1 MSYSY
6 DDVYVLHAWRDN
18 RRRLVLTQGEG
29 YSGTITDNDVIK
41 APRFQLR
48 DERDVIEIPSSG
60 SPSVQ
65 LAVTRSN
72 HTEDLLTCT
81 VVDRENGIISCPITK
96 SLTDVAGE
104 VKGEIRLVTANSVT
118 KFYGVDFYI
127 FDGVSDAAA
136 AQSSQ
141 FSALI
146 AALQQVGLVI
156 SGGSSGTVALDT
168 VIQYNGTKPVAS
180 GIIYN
185 YLQGNYRQIS
195 FAHENNESSYDDGGV
210 YIDNA
215 TDITKMYYV
224 KNSNGAR
231 VGILFCVQTPG
242 YNYASQVKIDAY
254 GNITTRVKTK
264 ESGEADYTWKSW
276 TPVGTTRNIQDGAVT
291 TPKLA
296 DGAVTSAKLA
306 SGAVTSDKIDS
317 SVVASGIIYDFVTAL
332 TALDTTIT
340 DNGTKPVASG
350 TLKNYLEGSFQDYLA
365 ERFTKRIYAHETH
378 SSGYDADTNPVDTYS
393 DGGVYIDE
401 ALDPSTIY
409 IIKNA
414 NGAHIGTLLCAHADG
429 YNRTTQIA
437 LYNDG
442 RFQYRYRHNTS
453 GVWDEWE
460 NIARDSTVFDA
471 VVRNY
476 QDVTPDI
483 TFDIHNT
490 AIATYLTESAVYSPN
505 DYDVTKVPTS
515 LSGTPYDTPNT
526 TTIDLPTGS
535 SKVILYDT
543 VAKTEQVI
551 SVSGSTY
558 TITNLI
564 PNRVYAYTVRNSS
577 GAMLSYGTVKAT
589 GHIRMI
595 DGGGNTFNIRDLGG
609 WTCDGGTTKY
619 GLIYRGAELNGAV
632 SLNSSQVDF
641 FKNVLGIRDE
651 IDLRNPAGTGVG
663 SGALGLGVDYVNIY
677 LNYSPYALQDLYRQ
691 ERVDII
697 KRIAKNIKEKKV
709 TYIHCSAGADRTAII
724 CTFIEA
730 ICGVS
735 QNDIDRDYELTA
747 FAYDTSNNRLSTR
760 TRNNTWL
767 NGHRTM
773 INGDGTESYSYPY
786 INNMEGS
793 SFQDKIV
800 RFLLRSGVTI
810 DELNDIR
817 FGLIDG
823 NPSKLTNPYGTVTV
837 TSTLSNVVIDNPAIT
852 ITKYQPYEATL
863 VAEDLYKITSLSITM
878 GGVDA
883 SSYYSNG
890 KLSIPIVTG
899 NIVITATGTLL
910 DNQIVVF
917 SHTLTSSGWNSN
929 NEQTITLPSSYTVT
943 SDVIADT
950 EIDST
955 AYNQLCADGCGGIY
969 ISSERS
975 GSTLTLTAHAL
986 NNKPTANV
994 TIQVTLTKVSDL
1006 SE

>member
-1 MSYSY
+1 MPNSLSELHT
-6 DDVYVLHAWRDN
+6 LHAWEDN
-18 RRRLVLTQGEG
+18 QITERCTQGEYAG
-29 YSGTITDNDVIK
+29 KVLQFKLVDKDGAISLSNC
-41 APRFQLR
+41 L
-48 DERDVIEIPSSG
+48 
-60 SPSVQ
+60 VQ
-65 LAVTRSN
+65 YAVTRPDK
-72 HTEDLLTCT
+72 TEDLLECT
-81 VVDRENGIISCPITK
+81 VDNGIVKCNLTYSVTSISGF
-96 SLTDVAGE
+96 VHGE
-104 VKGEIRLVTANSVT
+104 VRVIGSNNSGT
-118 KFYGVDFYI
+118 IKFYGVNLRVYK
-127 FDGVSDAAA
+127 GVSDEAAE
-136 AQSSQ
+136 QSDE
-141 FSALI
+141 FTALV
-146 AALQQVGLVI
+146 AALQKVVSITPNPDSENTYVVRLDDSIAQNGL
-156 SGGSSGTVALDT
+156 
-168 VIQYNGTKPVAS
+168 NPVAS
-180 GIIYN
+180 G
-185 YLQGNYRQIS
+185 
-195 FAHENNESSYDDGGV
+195 V
-210 YIDNA
+210 
-215 TDITKMYYV
+215 
-224 KNSNGAR
+224 
-231 VGILFCVQTPG
+231 
-242 YNYASQVKIDAY
+242 
-254 GNITTRVKTK
+254 
-264 ESGEADYTWKSW
+264 
-276 TPVGTTRNIQDGAVT
+276 
-291 TPKLA
+291 
-296 DGAVTSAKLA
+296 
-306 SGAVTSDKIDS
+306 
-317 SVVASGIIYDFVTAL
+317 IYDFVTAL
-332 TALDTTIT
+332 TALDSSIT

-350 TLKNYLEGSFQDYLA
+350 TLKNYLEGSFQDYLVA
-365 ERFTKRIYAHETH
+365 RFTKRIYAHETH

-393 DGGVYIDE
+393 DGGVYIDG

-409 IIKNA
+409 IIKNSG
-414 NGAHIGTLLCAHADG
+414 GAHIGILLCAHTNG
-429 YNRTTQIA
+429 YNRAAQIA
-437 LYNDG
+437 LYADG
-442 RFQYRYRHNTS
+442 RFKYRYRHNTS

-515 LSGTPYDTPNT
+515 LSGTPYDTPNA

-535 SKVILYDT
+535 SKFILYDT

-577 GAMLSYGTVKAT
+577 GTMLSYGTVKAT

-609 WTCDGGTTKY
+609 WTCDGGKTKY

-651 IDLRNPAGTGVG
+651 IDLRNPTSTGVG

-677 LNYSPYALQDLYRQ
+677 TNYSPYALQDLYRQ

-735 QNDIDRDYELTA
+735 QNDIDRDYELSA
-747 FAYDTSNNRLSTR
+747 FAYDTNNDRLSTR

-773 INGDGTESYSYPY
+773 INGDGTETYSYPY

-810 DELNDIR
+810 DEINTIR

-823 NPSKLTNPYGTVTV
+823 NPTALADPY
-837 TSTLSNVVIDNPAIT
+837 SEAT
-852 ITKYQPYEATL
+852 ITKNLSHVFIDNEATSVKLYQPFEANLTVEDWYKLNYGSTTSYE
-863 VAEDLYKITSLSITM
+863 ITM
-878 GGVDA
+878 GGADIT
-883 SSYYSNG
+883 SNCENG
-890 KLSIPIVTG
+890 KIRIERVTG
-899 NIVITATGTLL
+899 NITIKAIAIDNEARIINSCSSKVISVT
-910 DNQIVVF
+910 IP
-917 SHTLTSSGWNSN
+917 SSGWSN
-929 NEQTITLPSSYTVT
+929 NAQSLNLSSIYTVT
-943 SDVIADT
+943 NKTKVDIEGDNTVLEQLVID
-950 EIDST
+950 D
-955 AYNQLCADGCGGIY
+955 CDGIY
-969 ISSERS
+969 VENNN
-975 GSTLTLTAHAL
+975 GSLTIKAITNAPTKNITVQLVIYEVEDL
-986 NNKPTANV
+986 N
-994 TIQVTLTKVSDL
+994 
-1006 SE
+1006 